1 MSQAVRHNSDN
12 WFLPV
17 KVYFKSY
24 FDLETAVFGFRISAV
39 IILIRK
45 ACLGWLTL

>member
-39 IILIRK
+39 IPDPEGV
-45 ACLGWLTL
+45 LGWLTL